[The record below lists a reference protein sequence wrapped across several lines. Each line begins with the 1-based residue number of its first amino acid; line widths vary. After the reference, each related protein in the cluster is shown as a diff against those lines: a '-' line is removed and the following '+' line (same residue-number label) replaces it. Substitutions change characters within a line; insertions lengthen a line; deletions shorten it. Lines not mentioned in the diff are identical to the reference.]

1 MSATQPRPAQAADNG
16 TSATTSAT
24 SLPGSPSSA
33 GTATQ
38 HRTTPSAAAAAASSS
53 SSSSSSQLQS
63 QSQPSSSSSKPPQ
76 PPVITDGIASPT
88 FPPSPRSPTLAVPTR
103 PGQGRHRSSSLLT
116 VERVKDSHDVML
128 DQNAGFNANADWVNH
143 KGAWVVHIVLILT
156 GKILVDVVPGITQD
170 ISWTI
175 VNLGYM
181 ALTFLMFH
189 HVTGTPFEANAGAYD
204 ELTLWEQIDEGA
216 QHTPAKKWLTS
227 VPIGLF
233 LISTHYTKYNLWLFT
248 LNFCALLFVLFP
260 KLPIL
265 DRLRFKVLPAHF
277 SGPPTPNISR
287 APTPIS
293 RTGTPVVGGPH
304 SGRKSPRP
312 F

>member
-1 MSATQPRPAQAADNG
+1 MS
-16 TSATTSAT
+16 S
-24 SLPGSPSSA
+24 SSA
-33 GTATQ
+33 SSSQQQTPTA
-38 HRTTPSAAAAAASSS
+38 PPPASSS
-53 SSSSSSQLQS
+53 STQRRS
-63 QSQPSSSSSKPPQ
+63 PQ
-76 PPVITDGIASPT
+76 PPSPT
-88 FPPSPRSPTLAVPTR
+88 LAFPPSPTEPSVNSLLHSAAASLSVPTR
-103 PGQGRHRSSSLLT
+103 PAQNRGRSSSLLKL
-116 VERVKDSHDVML
+116 ERVTDTHDAML

-170 ISWTI
+170 ISWSI
-175 VNLGYM
+175 VNLGYI

-189 HVTGTPFEANAGAYD
+189 HVTGTPFQANAGVYD

-233 LISTHYTKYNLWLFT
+233 LISTHYTKYNLWLFS

-265 DRLRFKVLPAHF
+265 HRLRFKVMPSHF

-293 RTGTPVVGGPH
+293 RTGTPVVGH

-312 F
+312 Y